1 MDLPVK
7 LGDAHDFLTLVP
19 SPPTERVAEDERLVL
34 AAYRFPRGLGIWA
47 RRALASRIEHEVT
60 TALHIVRPGTVVVA
74 FDGAGTMS
82 RARVHRLATGVV
94 GEVSRSAT
102 NLVGVDTTVI
112 GVVVMSPAERDLA
125 AACVRHVAAQPPHR
139 GDGLVFH
146 ASDLRR
152 ANIYELI
159 EEAVL

>member
-1 MDLPVK
+1 
-7 LGDAHDFLTLVP
+7 
-19 SPPTERVAEDERLVL
+19 
-34 AAYRFPRGLGIWA
+34 
-47 RRALASRIEHEVT
+47 
-60 TALHIVRPGTVVVA
+60 
-74 FDGAGTMS
+74 
-82 RARVHRLATGVV
+82 VV

-102 NLVGVDTTVI
+102 NLVGADTTVI

-125 AACVRHVAAQPPHR
+125 AACVRHVAEQPPHQ

>member
-7 LGDAHDFLTLVP
+7 LGDAQEFLMLVP
-19 SPPTERVAEDERLVL
+19 SPLAERVAEDERLVV
-34 AAYRFPRGLGIWA
+34 AAYRFRRGLGIRA

-60 TALHIVRPGTVVVA
+60 AALHIVRPGTVVA

-102 NLVGVDTTVI
+102 NLVGADTTVI

>member
-1 MDLPVK
+1 
-7 LGDAHDFLTLVP
+7 
-19 SPPTERVAEDERLVL
+19 
-34 AAYRFPRGLGIWA
+34 
-47 RRALASRIEHEVT
+47 LASRIEHEVT
-60 TALHIVRPGTVVVA
+60 AALHIVRPGTVVVA

-102 NLVGVDTTVI
+102 NLVGADTTVI

-125 AACVRHVAAQPPHR
+125 AACVRHVAEQPPHQ

>member
-7 LGDAHDFLTLVP
+7 LGDAQEFLMLVP
-19 SPPTERVAEDERLVL
+19 SPLAERVAEDERLVV
-34 AAYRFPRGLGIWA
+34 AAYRFRRGLGIRA

-60 TALHIVRPGTVVVA
+60 AALHIVRPGTVVVA

-82 RARVHRLATGVV
+82 RARVHRLASGVV

-152 ANIYELI
+152 ANIYELDRKS
-159 EEAVL
+159 VV